1 MSISNEL
8 FGALART
15 SAAVLMCCCALL
27 ANAEERDNNWWS
39 PSDDRVFPTFSEY
52 ENASGRFGIINTSGP
67 IDTSTHPFFSV
78 KGPNGRA
85 CVTCHQP
92 SDAMSLSVPTIQKRW
107 EETNGKDPLFAAIDG
122 SNCPSLPQ
130 DKRESHS
137 LLLEKGLIRI
147 AMPWPPK
154 PFNGKAVEPEFSIE
168 VVRDPTGC
176 NVDPKWGLNSKT
188 PAVSVF
194 RRPRPVINISHLME
208 LPHGVPPFN
217 KFFFNDAMPLP
228 KGPDTGETVP
238 QQLMA
243 DGRGLTPQHQAR
255 DAASTHLEL
264 LEEFSKAQLQ
274 QIEEFERQIFGAQSY
289 DKVAGD
295 LTSESSP
302 PGLGPKALVIS
313 PKARLGNNPLNKNF
327 GDFSMW
333 LNDEANG
340 EQPSEDVVS
349 SFKASVAR
357 GANVFRNV
365 RFYISDVGMYNDKG
379 LGNPFKRSCGSGCH
393 NTLSMG
399 MDLSPGFMDLGLN
412 NFPWQHTRDDLP
424 LFKITCRE
432 DVRPHA
438 FLGREIYTHDPGRA
452 LVTGKCTDVG
462 ATMTQQMRGLAARA
476 PYFAGGASANLRE
489 LVDFYDRR
497 FNIGYTEQQ
506 KVDLVNFMR
515 TL

>member
-1 MSISNEL
+1 MSIRNTIL
-8 FGALART
+8 GALATT
-15 SAAVLMCCCALL
+15 SVAVMLCFSTDLVG
-27 ANAEERDNNWWS
+27 ANDKENTWWS
-39 PSDDRVFPTFSEY
+39 PGDDRIFPKFSEFK
-52 ENASGRFGIINTSGP
+52 NATGRFGIINTSGP
-67 IDTSTHPFFSV
+67 IDTSTHPFFAV
-78 KGPNGRA
+78 TGPNGRA

-92 SDAMSLSVPTIQKRW
+92 SDAMSLSVATIQQRW
-107 EETNGKDPLFAAIDG
+107 EDTNGSDPLFAAIDG

-130 DKRESHS
+130 GKRESHS

-154 PFNGKAVEPEFSIE
+154 PFNSKKVEPEFTIE
-168 VVRDPTGC
+168 VVSDPTGC
-176 NVDPKWGLNSKT
+176 NLDPKWGLKSEN

-194 RRPRPVINISHLME
+194 RRPRPVINIAHLME

-217 KFFFNDAMPLP
+217 NFFFNDAMPLP
-228 KGPDTGETVP
+228 KGPDTGEAVP

-243 DGRGLTPQHQAR
+243 DGRGLTPKHQAT
-255 DAASTHLEL
+255 DAALTHLQLFEAL
-264 LEEFSKAQLQ
+264 SDEQLQ
-274 QIEEFERQIFGAQSY
+274 QIEDFERQIFGAQSY
-289 DKVAGD
+289 DNVAGD
-295 LTSESSP
+295 LTDKTSP
-302 PGLGPKALVIS
+302 PGLGPQALVTS
-313 PKARLGNNPLNKNF
+313 PKGRLGNNPLNKNF
-327 GDFSMW
+327 GEFSMW
-333 LNDEANG
+333 AND
-340 EQPSEDVVS
+340 SEDS
-349 SFKASVAR
+349 HTETGESKAFKASVAR
-357 GANVFRNV
+357 GANVFRDV
-365 RFYISDVGMYNDKG
+365 RFYINDVGMYNDKG

-412 NFPWQHTRDDLP
+412 NFPWQNRRSDLP

-432 DVRPHA
+432 DVQPQA

-452 LVTGKCTDVG
+452 LVTGRCSDVG

-476 PYFAGGASANLRE
+476 PYFANGSSANLRE

-497 FNIGYTEQQ
+497 FNIGYTEQE